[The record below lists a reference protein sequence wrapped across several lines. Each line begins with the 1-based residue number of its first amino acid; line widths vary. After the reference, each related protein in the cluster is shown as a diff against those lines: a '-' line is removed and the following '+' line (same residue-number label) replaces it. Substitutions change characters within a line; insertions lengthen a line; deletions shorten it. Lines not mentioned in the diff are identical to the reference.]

1 MRRLPTFFI
10 TLPLSLLVVLGRS
23 PLATRGAEP
32 LFRNLPP
39 GVFVDKSTEVPAAQ
53 ADSIGKKL
61 GGRIARLSNSIVRV
75 HGRAI
80 QVNVITAAN
89 EAEAKAI
96 HTGLVKIKAFPF
108 CLRKDALVVEYV
120 GQDLDA
126 AIALKTSYEL
136 GLQEKPTTV
145 RYRVQAEL
153 ATIQKADYMACNP
166 LLNLFLALQQG
177 TDPNAAKQIADL
189 AQRFE
194 FGHTLLLRN
203 PALAATRYT
212 FQPATNGMTESG
224 ASVTC
229 TFGELPN
236 RHGVPYVTATM
247 DVTVDDTGLREDT
260 TTPSA
265 TLTAATSFWPAADP
279 KIVALASE
287 ITRGKTNHGAKAMAI
302 LEWLAPGTHIKYS
315 GETGSR
321 WGTAKVLDQK
331 FGHCWDFADCFVT
344 LARASGVPARQVAG
358 WLYGSS
364 GHVWAE
370 FYREGKGWQQVDPTG
385 GGKLRCGIYHI
396 AYFTTED
403 GEMPIVY
410 LSLPQIEPMSNK

>member
-1 MRRLPTFFI
+1 MRR
-10 TLPLSLLVVLGRS
+10 SS
-23 PLATRGAEP
+23 PLFVAVLFILALETSSLVAIAAEP
-32 LFRNLPP
+32 LLRELPP
-39 GVFVDKSTEVPAAQ
+39 GVFVDKSTEAPAAQ
-53 ADSIGKKL
+53 TDAISKKL
-61 GGRIARLSNSIVRV
+61 GGRITRLSNSIVRV

-89 EAEAKAI
+89 EADAKAI
-96 HTGLVKIKAFPF
+96 HAGLAKIKAFPF
-108 CLRKDALVVEYV
+108 CLRKDSLVVEYV

-136 GLQEKPTTV
+136 ELLPKPKKV
-145 RYRVQAEL
+145 QYRVRAEL

-166 LLNLFLALQQG
+166 LFNLFLAVQQG
-177 TDPNAAKQIADL
+177 TDPNAAKQIAEL

-194 FGHTLLLRN
+194 FGHTLVLRH
-203 PALAATRYT
+203 PLLAAARYT
-212 FQPATNGMTESG
+212 FEPASQGMTEAGS
-224 ASVTC
+224 AIAY
-229 TFGELPN
+229 TFGEQPN
-236 RHGVPYVTATM
+236 RHGVPFVTANM
-247 DVTVDDTGLREDT
+247 DIAVDGTGLREDS
-260 TTPSA
+260 TPPGA
-265 TLTAATSFWPAADP
+265 ALTAPTPFWPASDP
-279 KIVALASE
+279 KIVALANE
-287 ITRGKTNHGAKAMAI
+287 ITQGKTNHGAKAMAI
-302 LEWLAPGTHIKYS
+302 LEWLTPGTHIKYS

-321 WGTAKVLDQK
+321 WGTAKVLEQK
-331 FGHCWDFADCFVT
+331 YGHCWDFADCFVT

-396 AYFTTED
+396 PYFSNDE

-410 LSLPQIEPMSNK
+410 LSLPQIETVTDK